1 MDHRPKDSSSANVCG
16 SIVLALSLDKRSV
29 CITEGQ
35 VRPSMF
41 YINGRTPLQYLYL
54 LCSLANFN
62 LQKERERES
71 QETAGIDACHDRSH
85 GRRIHINLVTCN
97 LSTMRYHQPSFAKDR
112 HQECLLFP
120 WNGEHPSVDR
130 FSFLLLV
137 FWKVF
142 LYPIVSMCVIQEQCK
157 QQSSTVLHLCT
168 ALLSR
173 RSQETHTCHLLLF
186 RKAPN
191 SQNSTKSAGYSARC
205 EGRRTILKS
214 ADISQSGRPAWLPEC
229 RL

>member
-97 LSTMRYHQPSFAKDR
+97 LSTMRHHQPSFAKDR

-120 WNGEHPSVDR
+120 RN
-130 FSFLLLV
+130 
-137 FWKVF
+137 
-142 LYPIVSMCVIQEQCK
+142 
-157 QQSSTVLHLCT
+157 
-168 ALLSR
+168 
-173 RSQETHTCHLLLF
+173 
-186 RKAPN
+186 
-191 SQNSTKSAGYSARC
+191 GYSARC
-205 EGRRTILKS
+205 EGRRTVLKS
-214 ADISQSGRPAWLPEC
+214 ADERQIYHSLVDLPGSLNAVYESHQRGWC
-229 RL
+229 AY